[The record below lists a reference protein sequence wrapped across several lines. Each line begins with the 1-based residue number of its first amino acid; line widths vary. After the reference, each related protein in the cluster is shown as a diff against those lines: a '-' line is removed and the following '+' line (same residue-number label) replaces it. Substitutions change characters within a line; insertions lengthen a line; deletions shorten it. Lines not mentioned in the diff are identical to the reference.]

1 MLRKLLYDLALFVK
15 FRLIPNAL
23 DLVDVL
29 DGLEILV
36 KIVTEPRMLKTLLCS
51 DSLVS
56 VLAEHSHH

>member
-1 MLRKLLYDLALFVK
+1 MLRNLLYDLALFVK